1 MSSEIAPHVWLPE
14 PVLAFHPDRASD
26 REVHPLRGLLRF
38 GPHSAGLVP
47 DPIRVAT
54 LAPAGESDR
63 LYGFMK
69 SLNSAY
75 KPMERRE
82 YLPEWPGFHSVFGLH
97 MRAAGGG
104 CHVEL
109 DSQLETDFR
118 ASPTPHIVL
127 ADRLVRAIQHLDAR
141 RTEFD
146 VLFIYIPQ
154 RWAAGYVGGPAED
167 FDLHDHLKAAT
178 AARRLPVQ
186 LVREDKAFAYP
197 CRASVMWRIALALYV
212 KAGGVPWKLA
222 ETDPETAYIGIS
234 YAIRPPESER
244 PRFVT
249 CCSQVFDAEG
259 SGLEFIG
266 YDAHEV
272 EVHRDNP
279 FLSRTEMFRVMTR
292 SMDLYR
298 RRHAGR
304 SPRRVMVH
312 KTTEF
317 KSDEVDGA
325 MEALHLCEAVDL
337 VQVVEDVTWRG
348 VRIDS
353 SRAGAAKG
361 KPTAFPVS
369 RGTVIGL
376 GPRNALLWTHGDVLG
391 VSPRGSY
398 FQGARGTPR
407 PVRLVRH
414 AGHGTWDETARA
426 ALALSKMNWNNDSL
440 YDPLPVTMA
449 YAKVLA
455 RVVKRMPGL
464 GSAPYQFRFFM

>member
-1 MSSEIAPHVWLPE
+1 MSSQIAPHLWLPE
-14 PVLAFHPDRASD
+14 PQLAFHPDRTSD
-26 REVHPLRGLLRF
+26 HEVHPLRGLLRF
-38 GPHSAGLVP
+38 GPHSSGLVP

-63 LYGFMK
+63 LYSFMRE
-69 SLNSAY
+69 LNSVY
-75 KPMERRE
+75 KPTERKE
-82 YLPEWPGFHSVFGLH
+82 YLTEWPGFRSVFGLN
-97 MRAAGGG
+97 MSGAGGG

-109 DSQLETDFR
+109 DAELETEFR
-118 ASPTPHIVL
+118 DSEIPHIVL
-127 ADRLVRAIQHLDAR
+127 ADSLVRAIQSLEAR
-141 RTEFD
+141 RANFD
-146 VLFIYIPQ
+146 VLFIYIPR
-154 RWAAGYVGGPAED
+154 RWAPGYVGGPDED

-178 AARRLPVQ
+178 AARRLPIQ
-186 LVREDKAFAYP
+186 LVREDRALAYP
-197 CRASVMWRIALALYV
+197 HRASVMWRIGLALYA

-222 ETDPETAYIGIS
+222 DTDPETAYIGIS
-234 YAIRPPESER
+234 YAVRPLESDR

-259 SGLEFIG
+259 SGLEFVA

-272 EVHRDNP
+272 EVQRDNP

-317 KSDEVDGA
+317 KPDEIDGC

-337 VQVVEDVTWRG
+337 VQVVEDVGWRG
-348 VRIDS
+348 VRID
-353 SRAGAAKG
+353 RGQGKKG
-361 KPTAFPVS
+361 KSAAFPVS

-376 GPRNALLWTHGDVLG
+376 GPREALLWTHGDVREIAE
-391 VSPRGSY
+391 RGSY
-398 FQGARGTPR
+398 FQGARSTPR

-414 AGHGTWDETARA
+414 AGHGPWDDTARA
-426 ALALSKMNWNNDSL
+426 ALALSKMDWNNDAL
-440 YDPLPVTMA
+440 YDPLPVTMG

-455 RVVKRMPGL
+455 RVVKRMSGL

>member
-1 MSSEIAPHVWLPE
+1 MTSEIAPHVWLPE
-14 PVLAFHPDRASD
+14 PRLAFHPDRTSD

-54 LAPAGESDR
+54 LAPAGESQR
-63 LYGFMK
+63 LYGFLRE
-69 SLNSAY
+69 LNSVY
-75 KPMERRE
+75 KPTERKD
-82 YLPEWPGFHSVFGLH
+82 YLPEWPGFHAVFGLH

-109 DSQLETDFR
+109 DAQLETEFR
-118 ASPTPHIVL
+118 GSATPHIVL
-127 ADRLVRAIQHLDAR
+127 ADRLVRAIQALEAR
-141 RTEFD
+141 RAEFD
-146 VLFIYIPQ
+146 VLFLYIPQ
-154 RWAAGYVGGPAED
+154 RWALGYVGGPADD

-186 LVREDKAFAYP
+186 LVREDKAIAYP
-197 CRASVMWRIALALYV
+197 HRASVMWRIGLALYA

-222 ETDPETAYIGIS
+222 DTDPETAYIGIS
-234 YAIRPPESER
+234 YAVRPSESDG

-259 SGLEFIG
+259 SGLEFVA

-272 EVHRDNP
+272 EVQRDNP

-292 SMDLYR
+292 SLDLYR

-304 SPRRVMVH
+304 SPRRVMIH

-317 KSDEVDGA
+317 KPEEVDGC
-325 MEALHLCEAVDL
+325 MEALHLCEAADL
-337 VQVVEDVTWRG
+337 VQIVEDVGWRG
-348 VRIDS
+348 VRIDGDAS
-353 SRAGAAKG
+353 AKKG
-361 KPTAFPVS
+361 TPTAFPVS
-369 RGTVIGL
+369 RGTLLGL
-376 GPRNALLWTHGDVLG
+376 GPREALLWTHGDVRG
-391 VSPRGSY
+391 IGERGSY
-398 FQGARGTPR
+398 FQGARSTPR
-407 PVRLVRH
+407 PIRLVRH
-414 AGHGTWDETARA
+414 AGHGPWDDTARA
-426 ALALSKMNWNNDSL
+426 VLGLSKMDWNNDAL
-440 YDPLPVTMA
+440 YDPLPVTIG

-455 RVVKRMPGL
+455 RVVKRMRGL